1 MKNKLESNEPPE
13 ELFSSI
19 NRRRA
24 KELEA
29 LNKRLR
35 DHILLRDSAQRG
47 LVDEFKM
54 QIAEKDSM
62 IHRLT
67 SELDNALAGSGEKDS
82 LKLRVASLESENK
95 KLASKGRALESGL
108 ELMQHVK
115 EKDSQ
120 SRVQALSA
128 RIAELERLNS
138 ELSQRADSFR
148 PAMQPKKPDVEVLAM
163 RHKVAELEGLNRKLR
178 DHILLRDSAER
189 AMVEE
194 YRQQMAQKDELLKAL
209 DSSKLESDSA
219 RFSEN
224 SALFT
229 TGLQKAQQASSI
241 LKAQIETKEDEI
253 EKLKQAHDSK
263 EKSYEALCAQLT
275 AQLKERSFEVERLK
289 AFVSQREALY
299 QSVEAELEK
308 EIAKKD
314 ALLRKHEVSRPAE
327 HVIELE
333 EQIAHSRQVITLKE
347 AAAKRAFLDS
357 VRLREKNSGL
367 EADLK
372 EVKSAFESSK
382 QDYERLLP
390 RLKAESD
397 RSIKALITD
406 YTSREAMLRAE
417 NEKLKSEVSRKQLEL
432 GEQSRKIDA
441 AITEFRARSD
451 QIIQLR
457 PITQPAPEPAA
468 PDTTVQNQ
476 TPRHIQTEEQLN
488 DYAKKAR
495 ALRESLFKKDREL
508 ISRENEMKRREE
520 QLSLKDSELNTM
532 LGVVERRF
540 AELQQREESL
550 SRQEQILLKQQE
562 ALNKELN
569 SMPEAK
575 PAEMR
580 PAIASIKAEP
590 EIKTAKPEPKQ
601 RPKPIVKPAI
611 IKQAVSKVIEKQPVS
626 VVAQEQPVQQLPKE
640 QPKDRGPL
648 LMEELETV
656 QRIIPIKASSQK
668 VVPAPKQ
675 DAEIDLASQSI
686 GYHEVDEIAAMADV
700 ALQHNTSVE
709 QIRKSLA
716 ASGYSKESIEKAF
729 KKMGL

>member
-47 LVDEFKM
+47 LVDEFKR

-138 ELSQRADSFR
+138 ELSQRTDSFR
-148 PAMQPKKPDVEVLAM
+148 PVMQPKKPDVEVLAL
-163 RHKVAELEGLNRKLR
+163 RNKVAELEGLNRKLR

-189 AMVEE
+189 AMIEE

-224 SALFT
+224 SALFA

-263 EKSYEALCAQLT
+263 EKSYEALCTQLT

-372 EVKSAFESSK
+372 EVKTAFESSK
-382 QDYERLLP
+382 QDYERLLS

-406 YTSREAMLRAE
+406 YSSREAMLRAE

-457 PITQPAPEPAA
+457 PITQVTPAPEPAA
-468 PDTTVQNQ
+468 PDTTVQSQ

-590 EIKTAKPEPKQ
+590 EIKIAGPEPKQ

-611 IKQAVSKVIEKQPVS
+611 IKQAVS